1 MHENRTMYRRLW
13 FSLLV
18 ISLAPGAGL
27 AWGAES
33 PEVNRDEA
41 LLRSLGVP
49 TDGSGLLAFFR
60 TRSQERV
67 KPERV
72 AALIEQLGD
81 RSPIVA
87 QRAVGELAA
96 IGPAAIPALRQAVK
110 DPDLHQTALLA
121 GRCLHSLEEHPGELP
136 AAAARLLSQ
145 RRPPGT
151 TEALLTFLPLAEDEG
166 VVEEIRLALVTVA
179 YADDKPDPALLQAL
193 QDQAPIRRGLAIDSL
208 CQNGIPPS
216 LMGRFPLRKLLQDPQ
231 PSVRLRAG
239 LALVR
244 GHDAKAVST
253 LITLLTELPLDLA
266 RQAEDYLAELAG
278 DNAPK
283 ALLGTDA
290 ATRKKCRDAWAAW
303 WQSTEDPGHLLDDIR
318 KRTPSVD
325 LRRKGEVL
333 IRQLGDNNFAVREKA
348 EAQVRAMGAP
358 ALPLLRKAV
367 KDPDLEVSRR
377 ARTCLA
383 DLERDKNLPLP
394 QATPRLIALRKPEG
408 AAEALLEFTPFADE
422 ETTQGDVQIA
432 LNAVSFRD
440 GKPEP
445 DVVRALSDALGARRA
460 AAAEALCLGGDREHL
475 PAIRKMLGDKDPAV
489 RLKAALAL
497 AGAREREAVTTLIN
511 LIGELPTAQSAPAE
525 EYLYRV
531 AQDQAPTDL
540 PPGDNGDNRKKRKAA
555 WEKWWKANGDRVA
568 LVDRYPPNAVERYHG
583 YILLV
588 MPQNGVVTELGADR
602 KPRWEL
608 KGLRWPRD
616 AVVLGPDRIL
626 VAEYNGNCVT
636 ERNLRGEILWQ
647 KQLPG
652 SYPVAVQRLR
662 NGHTFITC
670 QNKLVEIDRGG
681 REVLTIDRP
690 QNDTVMARKMRDGQ
704 IILVSQNSVCVRL
717 DATGKELKQFQVQMA
732 WHNGIDILAN
742 GHVIIPAIWMN
753 RVIEY
758 DQEGKS
764 VWEVN
769 SMQPMAACRLPSG
782 NTLIGNQMWPSKVLE
797 LDATGKQVS
806 EISSS
811 NHVYR
816 IRTR

>member
-1 MHENRTMYRRLW
+1 MYRRLW
-13 FSLLV
+13 ILLLV
-18 ISLAPGAGL
+18 VSLAPGTGP

-33 PEVNRDEA
+33 QEVNRDEA

-49 TDGSGLLAFFR
+49 TDGPGLLAFFR
-60 TRSQERV
+60 TRSQERA

-81 RSPIVA
+81 RSPLVA
-87 QRAVGELAA
+87 QKAVGELAA

-110 DPDLHQTALLA
+110 DPDVHQTALLA
-121 GRCLHSLEEHPGELP
+121 RRCLQSLEDHPGELP

-151 TEALLTFLPLAEDEG
+151 AEAMLTFLPLAEDEG

-179 YADDKPDPALLQAL
+179 YADDKPDSALLRAL
-193 QDQAPIRRGLAIDSL
+193 QDQTPIRRGLAIDSL

-216 LMGRFPLRKLLQDPQ
+216 LLGQFPLGKLLHDPQ
-231 PSVRLRAG
+231 SSVRLRAG
-239 LALVR
+239 LALAR

-253 LITLLTELPLDLA
+253 LITLLTDLPLDLA
-266 RQAEDYLAELAG
+266 RQAEDYLVELA
-278 DNAPK
+278 DENAPK
-283 ALLGTDA
+283 ALLGSDPA
-290 ATRKKCRDAWAAW
+290 IRKKCRDAWAAW
-303 WQSTEDPGHLLDDIR
+303 WQSSEDSDRLLNDLR
-318 KRTPSVD
+318 KRTPTAAM
-325 LRRKGEVL
+325 RRKCEAL

-348 EAQVRAMGAP
+348 EAQVRAMGAL
-358 ALPLLRKAV
+358 ALPLLRRAV

-394 QATPRLIALRKPEG
+394 LATPRLIALRKPSG
-408 AAEALLEFTPFADE
+408 AAQTLLEFTPYTDE

-432 LNAVSFRD
+432 LNSVSFRD

-445 DVVRALSDALGARRA
+445 DVVRALSDATGARRA

-475 PAIRKMLGDKDPAV
+475 PVIRKMLSDTDPNV
-489 RLKAALAL
+489 RLKTALAL
-497 AGAREREAVTTLIN
+497 AGARERAAVTTLIN

-531 AQDQAPTDL
+531 AQDHAPTNL
-540 PPGDNGDNRKKRKAA
+540 PPGDKGDNRKKRKTA
-555 WEKWWKANGDRVA
+555 WEAWWKTNGERVA
-568 LVDRYPPNAVERYHG
+568 LVDRYPSNAVERYHG
-583 YILLV
+583 YILMV

-626 VAEYNGNCVT
+626 VAEYNGNCIT

-652 SYPVAVQRLR
+652 AYPVAVQRLR

-704 IILVSQNSVCVRL
+704 IILVSQNSACIRL
-717 DATGKELKQFQVQMA
+717 DATGKEVKQFQVQMA

-742 GHVIIPAIWMN
+742 GHIIIPAIWMN

-764 VWEVN
+764 VWEAN
-769 SMQPMAACRLPSG
+769 SMQPMAACRLPGG

-797 LDATGKQVS
+797 LDVTGKQVS
-806 EISSS
+806 EINAS

>member
-1 MHENRTMYRRLW
+1 M
-13 FSLLV
+13 
-18 ISLAPGAGL
+18 
-27 AWGAES
+27 
-33 PEVNRDEA
+33 NRDEA

-49 TDGSGLLAFFR
+49 TDGPGLLAFFR
-60 TRSQERV
+60 TRSQELAR
-67 KPERV
+67 PERI
-72 AALIEQLGD
+72 AALIQQLGD

-87 QRAVGELAA
+87 QKAVGDLAA

-121 GRCLHSLEEHPGELP
+121 ERCLRSLEEHPGELP
-136 AAAARLLSQ
+136 AAAARLLGQ
-145 RRPPGT
+145 RRPSGT
-151 TEALLTFLPLAEDEG
+151 TEALLMFLPLAEDEG
-166 VVEEIRLALVTVA
+166 VVEEIRLALANVA
-179 YADDKPDPALLQAL
+179 YTDDQPDASLLRAL
-193 QDQAPIRRGLAIDSL
+193 QDLTPIRRGLAIDAL

-216 LMGRFPLRKLLQDPQ
+216 LQGRFPLRKLLQDPQ

-239 LALVR
+239 LALAR

-266 RQAEDYLAELAG
+266 RQAEDYLVELAG

-283 ALLGTDA
+283 ALLSADA
-290 ATRKKCRDAWAAW
+290 ATRKKCRDAWATW
-303 WQSTEDPGHLLDDIR
+303 WQNTEDPDRLLDDIR
-318 KRTPSVD
+318 KRTPSAD
-325 LRRKGEVL
+325 LRRKGELL
-333 IRQLGDNNFAVREKA
+333 IRQLGDNNFTVREKA
-348 EAQVRAMGAP
+348 EAQIRAMGAP

-394 QATPRLIALRKPEG
+394 QSTPRLIALRKPDG
-408 AAEALLEFTPFADE
+408 AAEALLEFTPYADE

-445 DVVRALSDALGARRA
+445 AVVRALSDSTGARRA
-460 AAAEALCLGGDREHL
+460 AAAESLCLGGDRDHL
-475 PAIRKMLGDKDPAV
+475 TVIRKMLTDKDPAV
-489 RLKAALAL
+489 RLKTALAL
-497 AGAREREAVTTLIN
+497 AGARERDAVPTLIK
-511 LIGELPTAQSAPAE
+511 LIGELPTGQSAPAE

-540 PPGDNGDNRKKRKAA
+540 PPGDKGDNRKKRQTA
-555 WEKWWKANGDRVA
+555 WEKWWKANGDRVV

-616 AVVLGPDRIL
+616 AIVLGPDRIL
-626 VAEYNGNCVT
+626 VAEYNGNCIT

-652 SYPVAVQRLR
+652 CYPVAVQRLR

-681 REVLTIDRP
+681 REVLSIDRP

-704 IILVSQNSVCVRL
+704 IILVSQNSACVRL
-717 DATGKELKQFQVQMA
+717 DATGKELKQFPVQMA

-782 NTLIGNQMWPSKVLE
+782 NTLVGNQMWPSKVLE